1 VRPYGRK
8 LGYAVFA
15 TLSGALAFSLLTD
28 GGRQTRNVG
37 SLLPGEDL
45 MLYSL
50 GLRID
55 QVALKG
61 QRFTPDSDIFD
72 AIGLA
77 DAGTLLSFDAS
88 GARERIEQLPWVAN
102 ARISRV
108 YPGTLDIRIAERKPA
123 ALWRSGGTDFLIDDS
138 GRVLSAVAPGP
149 KPALPRLAGDGAPA
163 AAKAM
168 LELVARYPAIA
179 NRFELAERVGGRRW
193 TLHLK
198 DRVTV
203 HLAADQEASAFS
215 ALTSDSEL
223 SGVLKAHDLIVDLRT
238 RGRISVRPAIQGTD
252 PAPEAGQGQA
262 RS

>member
-8 LGYAVFA
+8 FGYAIFA

-28 GGRQTRNVG
+28 GGRQTRSVG
-37 SLLPGEDL
+37 SLLPAEDL
-45 MLYSL
+45 VLYSL

-61 QRFTPDSDIFD
+61 QRFTSDEDIFD
-72 AIGLA
+72 SINLA
-77 DAGTLLSFDAS
+77 NAGTLLNFDAS
-88 GARERIEQLPWVAN
+88 GTRARIEELPWVAS

-108 YPGTLDIRIAERKPA
+108 FPGTLDIRIAERKPA
-123 ALWRSGGTDFLIDDS
+123 ALWRSRGTDYLIDDT

-149 KPALPRLAGDGAPA
+149 RPALPRVSGEGAPA
-163 AAKAM
+163 AAKAII
-168 LELVARYPAIA
+168 ELVARYPAIA
-179 NRFELAERVGGRRW
+179 ARFDVAERVGGRRW

-215 ALTSDSEL
+215 ALTSDAEL
-223 SGVLKAHDLIVDLRT
+223 GGVLKAHDLIVDLRT
-238 RGRISVRPAIQGTD
+238 RGRISVRPALGADQPPD
-252 PAPEAGQGQA
+252 NGQVQA